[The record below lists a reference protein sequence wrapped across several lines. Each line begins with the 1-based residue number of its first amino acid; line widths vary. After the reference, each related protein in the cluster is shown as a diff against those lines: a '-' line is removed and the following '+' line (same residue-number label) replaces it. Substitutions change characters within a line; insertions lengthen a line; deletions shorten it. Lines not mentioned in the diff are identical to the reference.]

1 MEKSTL
7 KKLAIA
13 LLIAGGIIGLIWFVS
28 WVRFR
33 SNFDSAWDKLIDG
46 DYKKATEEFKE
57 IKWNSGSESRSD
69 AASFGRTFCEMYEQ
83 YYKLHQYEKAKN
95 TVEYQLKPFMDDK
108 ELYDI
113 LNHKEKVFVA
123 ETVNAVYE
131 DYNAHKAEIEEK
143 RRKEL
148 QEIFDEMKEI
158 DRKIEERKKKE
169 AKEKKKETTTSTGT
183 KKYSSGSKKK
193 TYNEYSDEDFDPDDH
208 DIDAYYEDY
217 KEEFEDFDD
226 AYDDF
231 EDNPEY
237 WDDY

>member
-33 SNFDSAWDKLIDG
+33 SNFDSAWDKLIAG

-148 QEIFDEMKEI
+148 QEIFDEMKET

-169 AKEKKKETTTSTGT
+169 AKEKK
-183 KKYSSGSKKK
+183 
-193 TYNEYSDEDFDPDDH
+193 NSDEDFDPDDH